1 MPGQI
6 RTQQFNRPLQ
16 FIPGGVSSVELPRM
30 ADIESI
36 LLDVSGTFTYPAGAA
51 GNLTSLKA
59 QALVRRVELICDGK
73 ITVLSAP
80 GWAFGI
86 ASDRTFE
93 GSGGGADQSMTAPA
107 ANAAGTLSAQFYI
120 DLMQFDGINPK
131 DSNLRVRGFSIVEL
145 KITWGNW
152 SDCFTNAASVPMV
165 YNITALTDLS
175 LCTETDPTATAPKF
189 VVKRTS
195 QVINATTSNSAFQ
208 INLPA
213 GNAIRSIKF
222 YTSDS
227 GVATD
232 TCINSILCNNGI
244 DTRVQGTGK
253 AFRNRM
259 KGYKS
264 AQTGFNE
271 VDFARQTRSGVK
283 ASDAWAVPSPSQPIL
298 TLDYTGAAGRTI
310 ELVITEYVQA

>member
-6 RTQQFNRPLQ
+6 RTQQFNRSVK
-16 FIPGGVSSVELPRM
+16 FVPGGVVSIELPRM
-30 ADIESI
+30 ADIETI
-36 LLDVSGTFTYPAGAA
+36 VLDMSGTWTYPGGAA
-51 GNLTSLKA
+51 GNLTTLKA
-59 QALVRRVELICDGK
+59 QALIKRVELICDGK

-107 ANAAGTLSAQFYI
+107 AGATGSLSAQLFI

-131 DSNLRVRGFSIVEL
+131 DSNLRVRNFSIVEL
-145 KITWGNW
+145 KITFGNW
-152 SDCFTNAASVPMV
+152 ADCFTNAASVPTV
-165 YNITALTDLS
+165 YDVTIATDLN
-175 LCTETDPTATAPKF
+175 LCTELDPSATVPKF

-195 QVINATTSNSAFQ
+195 QTISATNSNSSHQ
-208 INLPA
+208 INLPS
-213 GNAIRSIKF
+213 GNALRSIKF
-222 YTSDS
+222 FTSDN

-232 TCINSILCNNGI
+232 NGINAILCSNGI
-244 DTRVQGTGK
+244 DTRVQGTSR
-253 AFRNRM
+253 AFRSRM
-259 KGYKS
+259 RGYKS
-264 AQTGFNE
+264 TQTGFNE

-283 ASDAWAVPSPSQPIL
+283 ASDAWAVPSPSQPML

-310 ELVITEYVQA
+310 EMVITEYVQA

>member
-6 RTQQFNRPLQ
+6 RTQQFNRSAA
-16 FIPGGVSSVELPRM
+16 FVPGGVVSLELPRM
-30 ADIESI
+30 ADIETII
-36 LLDVSGTFTYPAGAA
+36 LNLAGTFTYPAGAT
-51 GNLTSLKA
+51 GSLTTLKA
-59 QALVRRVELICDGK
+59 QNLIKRIELICDGK

-80 GWAFGI
+80 GWAFGV

-93 GSGGGADQSMTAPA
+93 GSGGGADQTMTTPNPGA
-107 ANAAGTLSAQFYI
+107 ASLDTTLFI

-145 KITWGNW
+145 KITFGTWA
-152 SDCFTNAASVPMV
+152 DCFTNAASVPAV
-165 YNITALTDLS
+165 YDLKVTTDLN
-175 LCTETDPTATAPKF
+175 LCTEVDPAATVPKF

-195 QVINATTSNSAFQ
+195 QTISATNSNSSHQ
-208 INLPA
+208 VNLPA
-213 GNAIRSIKF
+213 GNAVRSVKF
-222 YTSDS
+222 FTADN

-232 TCINSILCNNGI
+232 SCLNNIMAANGI
-244 DTRVQGTGK
+244 DTRIQGSAK
-253 AFRNRM
+253 SFKSRL

-264 AQTGFNE
+264 TQVGMNE
-271 VDFARQTRSGVK
+271 IDFARQTRSGVK

-310 ELVITEYVQA
+310 EMVITEYVQA